1 MKRRKMILLF
11 MIFIMLAGSL
21 ELWAGNASANGGL
34 HEVREGEYL
43 VNLLDDGD
51 GQARVFKFTTD
62 NKITSSNNNLRLFIN
77 QIEIDAKKYTV
88 DYESNTITM
97 NKAPDSG
104 AEISIKYLIIPTFE
118 WGEEISG
125 KSQIGNALPEG
136 DGSTRVFKLTTNY
149 FLSSSKN
156 VSLYIDGT
164 KVRAS
169 DFTFNY
175 ANNSITI
182 SERRSAPG
190 ANSKMYFYF
199 PVTSISGTQSSAGET
214 TESPSSGGAVTPSNE
229 VESEFQVPDGES
241 CPGHITLNINQTF
254 IVNITSAAVQ
264 PTYTSYV
271 MVKNANGEVVRR
283 IRINPGES
291 STYSLSKLGLPS
303 GGYYFYL
310 KTVNQSGGLAASIPQ
325 FVPINNEP
333 QHIQVYIEGHK
344 QTYAQ
349 APVNISGNVL
359 VPFRAIF
366 QSLGAT
372 VKWNNS
378 TQMVTATREG
388 KTIILTMGSKIAYVN
403 GALITLSAAPQLI
416 NGSTMVPIRFVSEA
430 LGGMVEWNIASNSV
444 VIFQKKPTIP
454 TTAEGEKEAKSEPSS
469 SSPILE
475 KISHGITTPTD
486 IVFVIDVTGSMGE
499 IIGYIKE
506 TVKKFVDSVP
516 SGSKFAI
523 VAYRDISDV
532 ASYYKALEFF
542 SFTNNHNVLKTNL
555 DKLVAAGGGDV
566 EESGLEAIHMAV
578 NKLSGSTNSKR
589 IIFITD
595 APVHD
600 KGTSQGKAGFFL
612 EQMITELTTNK
623 VVLDAIAPTGGL
635 AYKQIIQLVNS
646 NKGKLYDIND
656 ASIMLLHK

>member
-1 MKRRKMILLF
+1 MKHRKGILLF

-21 ELWAGNASANGGL
+21 ELWAGNASANGL
-34 HEVREGEYL
+34 HEFREGEYL

-62 NKITSSNNNLRLFIN
+62 NKITSSNTNLRLYIN

-88 DYESNTITM
+88 DYESNAITM

-118 WGEEISG
+118 WGEGISG

-149 FLSSSKN
+149 LLSSSKN

-169 DFTFNY
+169 EFTFNY
-175 ANNSITI
+175 TNNSITI
-182 SERRSAPG
+182 SEKRSAPG

-199 PVTSISGTQSSAGET
+199 PVTSIAGTQASAGET
-214 TESPSSGGAVTPSNE
+214 TESPSSGGAITPGKE
-229 VESEFQVPDGES
+229 VESEFQVPEGES
-241 CPGHITLNINQTF
+241 YPGHITLNINQTF
-254 IVNITSAAVQ
+254 IVNITSAALQ
-264 PTYTSYV
+264 PTYTSYI

-283 IRINPGES
+283 IRIKPGES
-291 STYSLSKLGLPS
+291 LTYSLSKLGLPS

-310 KTVNQSGGLAASIPQ
+310 KTVNQSGGLAASIPL

-349 APVNISGNVL
+349 APVNVGGNIL

-403 GALITLSAAPQLI
+403 GVPITLSAAPQLI

-430 LGGMVEWNIASNSV
+430 LGGIVEWNLASNSV
-444 VIFQKKPTIP
+444 VVFQKEPTIP
-454 TTAEGEKEAKSEPSS
+454 TTAEGEKEAKSDLSS

-475 KISHGITTPTD
+475 KISNSITAPTD
-486 IVFVIDVTGSMGE
+486 IVFVIDTTGSMGE

-523 VAYRDISDV
+523 VAYRDINYVDR
-532 ASYYKALEFF
+532 YHKDLEFF
-542 SFTNNHNVLKTNL
+542 SFTNNKNVLKTNL
-555 DKLVAAGGGDV
+555 DKLVASGGVDV

-578 NKLSGSTNSKR
+578 NKLSGSKNSKR

-612 EQMITELTTNK
+612 EQMIAELTTNK
-623 VVLDAIAPTGGL
+623 VILDAIAPTSGL

-656 ASIMLLHK
+656 ASIMLLNK

>member
-1 MKRRKMILLF
+1 

-21 ELWAGNASANGGL
+21 ELWAGNASANGL
-34 HEVREGEYL
+34 HEFREGEYL

-62 NKITSSNNNLRLFIN
+62 NKITSSNTNLRLYIN

-88 DYESNTITM
+88 DYESNAITM

-118 WGEEISG
+118 WGEGISG

-149 FLSSSKN
+149 LLSSSKN

-169 DFTFNY
+169 EFTFNY
-175 ANNSITI
+175 TNNSITI
-182 SERRSAPG
+182 SEKRSAPG

-199 PVTSISGTQSSAGET
+199 PVTSIAGTQASAGET
-214 TESPSSGGAVTPSNE
+214 TESPSSGGAITPGKE
-229 VESEFQVPDGES
+229 VESEFQVPEGES
-241 CPGHITLNINQTF
+241 YPGHITLNINQTF
-254 IVNITSAAVQ
+254 IVNITSAALQ
-264 PTYTSYV
+264 PTYTSYI

-283 IRINPGES
+283 IRIKPGES
-291 STYSLSKLGLPS
+291 LTYSLSKLGLPS

-310 KTVNQSGGLAASIPQ
+310 KTVNQSGGLAASIPL

-349 APVNISGNVL
+349 APVNVGGNIL

-403 GALITLSAAPQLI
+403 GVPITLSAAPQLI

-430 LGGMVEWNIASNSV
+430 LGGIVEWNLASNSV
-444 VIFQKKPTIP
+444 VVFQKEPTIP
-454 TTAEGEKEAKSEPSS
+454 TTAEGEKEAKSDLSS

-475 KISHGITTPTD
+475 KISNSITAPTD
-486 IVFVIDVTGSMGE
+486 IVFVIDTTGSMGE

-523 VAYRDISDV
+523 VAYRDINYVDR
-532 ASYYKALEFF
+532 YHKDLEFF
-542 SFTNNHNVLKTNL
+542 SFTNNKNVLKTNL
-555 DKLVAAGGGDV
+555 DKLVASGGVDV

-578 NKLSGSTNSKR
+578 NKLSGSKNSKR

-612 EQMITELTTNK
+612 EQMIAELTTNK
-623 VVLDAIAPTGGL
+623 VILDAIAPTSGL

-656 ASIMLLHK
+656 ASIMLLNK

>member
-21 ELWAGNASANGGL
+21 ELWAGNASANGL
-34 HEVREGEYL
+34 HEFREGEYL

-62 NKITSSNNNLRLFIN
+62 NKITSSNTNLRLFIN

-118 WGEEISG
+118 WGEGISG
-125 KSQIGNALPEG
+125 ISQIGNALPEG

-175 ANNSITI
+175 ANHSITI
-182 SERRSAPG
+182 SEKRSAPG
-190 ANSKMYFYF
+190 ANSKIYFYF

-214 TESPSSGGAVTPSNE
+214 TESPSSGGAVTPVKE
-229 VESEFQVPDGES
+229 VESEFQVPGGES
-241 CPGHITLNINQTF
+241 YPGHITLNFNQTF

-333 QHIQVYIEGHK
+333 QRIQVYIEGHK
-344 QTYAQ
+344 QAYAQ

-388 KTIILTMGSKIAYVN
+388 TTIILTMGSKIAYVN
-403 GALITLSAAPQLI
+403 GAPITLSAAPQLI

-444 VIFQKKPTIP
+444 VIFQKNPTIP

-516 SGSKFAI
+516 VGSKFAI
-523 VAYRDISDV
+523 VAYRDINYVDP
-532 ASYYKALEFF
+532 YHKDLEFF
-542 SFTNNHNVLKTNL
+542 SFTNNKNVLKANL
-555 DKLVAAGGGDV
+555 DKLVASGGGDV

-646 NKGKLYDIND
+646 NKGKLYDIDD

>member
-21 ELWAGNASANGGL
+21 EFWAGNASANGL
-34 HEVREGEYL
+34 HEFREGDYL
-43 VNLLDDGD
+43 VNILDDGD
-51 GQARVFKFTTD
+51 GRARVFKFTTD
-62 NKITSSNNNLRLFIN
+62 NKITSSNTNLRLFIN
-77 QIEIDAKKYTV
+77 QIEIDSKEYTV
-88 DYESNTITM
+88 NHESYTITM
-97 NKAPDSG
+97 NKAPDRG
-104 AEISIKYLIIPTFE
+104 AEISIKYLISPTFE
-118 WGEEISG
+118 WGEGISG
-125 KSQIGNALPEG
+125 KDQIGNALPEG
-136 DGSTRVFKLTTNY
+136 NGSTRVFKLTNY
-149 FLSSSKN
+149 LLSSSKN

-169 DFTFNY
+169 EFTFNY

-182 SERRSAPG
+182 SEKRSAPG

-199 PVTSISGTQSSAGET
+199 PVTSIAGTQSSSGEK
-214 TESPSSGGAVTPSNE
+214 TESPSTGGPVTPGKE
-229 VESEFQVPDGES
+229 VESEFQVPGGES
-241 CPGHITLNINQTF
+241 YPGHITLSTNHTF

-283 IRINPGES
+283 IRINPGNS

-344 QTYAQ
+344 QAYAQ
-349 APVNISGNVL
+349 APVNVSGNVL

-372 VKWNNS
+372 VKWNKS
-378 TQMVTATREG
+378 TQTVTATREG

-403 GALITLSAAPQLI
+403 GVPITLSAAPQLI
-416 NGSTMVPIRFVSEA
+416 NGSTMVPVRFVSEA

-444 VIFQKKPTIP
+444 VVFQKQPTIP
-454 TTAEGEKEAKSEPSS
+454 TTAESEKEAKSEPSS

-523 VAYRDISDV
+523 VAYRDINYVD
-532 ASYYKALEFF
+532 AYHKDLEFF
-542 SFTNNHNVLKTNL
+542 SFTNNKNVLKNNL
-555 DKLVAAGGGDV
+555 DKLVASGGVDL

-600 KGTSQGKAGFFL
+600 KGTSQGKSGFFL
-612 EQMITELTTNK
+612 EQIIAELKTNK
-623 VVLDAIAPTGGL
+623 VTLDAIAPTGGL

-656 ASIMLLHK
+656 ASIMLLNK